1 MTAGKLS
8 AASWCYVRTVRL
20 VSGPFRKVECL
31 FQSAQ
36 SHSYGSIEMHVLA
49 LCGSHWPAPCL
60 AVCHVNIKLA
70 NIYIYI
76 YIQWTMT
83 FYLAQAKMSKSCAF
97 DFRTTQQ
104 QVPGSTSKMSIT
116 SWRTRHLNWNL
127 VERRCMQINL
137 MPLYLFGTQLINSSF
152 DSCFY
157 FSKFLKTATFNSA
170 NISCRLH
177 ASCFVSWF
185 YFLFVNGPIYMLI
198 KRTIYMLI
206 KRTRLTWNFEILSI
220 YVVCH

>member
-1 MTAGKLS
+1 MLRTYGTVGEWPFQK
-8 AASWCYVRTVRL
+8 SWVPFSVRTITFLWIDRDACPSFVRVPL
-20 VSGPFRKVECL
+20 TCPMS
-31 FQSAQ
+31 S
-36 SHSYGSIEMHVLA
+36 
-49 LCGSHWPAPCL
+49 
-60 AVCHVNIKLA
+60 
-70 NIYIYI
+70 
-76 YIQWTMT
+76 QWTMT

>member
-70 NIYIYI
+70 THTGRPIYIVNHSGNFA
-76 YIQWTMT
+76 TT

-97 DFRTTQQ
+97 HFQTTQQ
-104 QVPGSTSKMSIT
+104 QVPGSTWKMSIT
-116 SWRTRHLNWNL
+116 STYDARDTLTEIWSNDDACKL
-127 VERRCMQINL
+127 
-137 MPLYLFGTQLINSSF
+137 
-152 DSCFY
+152 
-157 FSKFLKTATFNSA
+157 
-170 NISCRLH
+170 ISCH
-177 ASCFVSWF
+177 FI
-185 YFLFVNGPIYMLI
+185 FLVRN
-198 KRTIYMLI
+198 
-206 KRTRLTWNFEILSI
+206 
-220 YVVCH
+220 